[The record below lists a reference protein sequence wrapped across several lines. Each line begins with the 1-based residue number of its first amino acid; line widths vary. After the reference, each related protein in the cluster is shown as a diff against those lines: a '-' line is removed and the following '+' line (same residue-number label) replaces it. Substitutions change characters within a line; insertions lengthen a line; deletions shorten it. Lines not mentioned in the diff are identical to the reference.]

1 VVQPNSTFQVV
12 PDFKV
17 LLPLSTPSL
26 QTNKHMKIL
35 NYCLVIVFFSIAQS
49 LVAQKIGVVDVQK
62 VFDGYQKV
70 KEARERL
77 DKSKQVAME
86 ELEIFR
92 DEMGKIVNELKEM
105 EEKLK
110 NPNIDSSALKE
121 KYQERVQVAKEKQD
135 DMVAYDKRAK
145 ATIAQRQRNLLVEHL
160 EDIRAAIKKVA
171 TAKKL
176 DLVLNS
182 SETQLGV
189 FYSSDSTDFT
199 EEVIVTLNAEKQ

>member
-1 VVQPNSTFQVV
+1 MKFFQ
-12 PDFKV
+12 
-17 LLPLSTPSL
+17 
-26 QTNKHMKIL
+26 
-35 NYCLVIVFFSIAQS
+35 YVFFFGALVFSTS
-49 LVAQKIGVVDVQK
+49 LFAQKIGVVDVQK

-70 KEARERL
+70 KDARERL

-92 DEMGKIVNELKEM
+92 DEMEKIVNELKEM

-110 NPNIDSSALKE
+110 NPNIDTSTLKE
-121 KYQERVQVAKEKQD
+121 KYQEKVKVAKEKQD

-160 EDIRAAIKKVA
+160 EDIRAAIKKVSL
-171 TAKKL
+171 AKGL

-189 FYSSDSTDFT
+189 FYSSDNTNFT
-199 EEVIVTLNAEKQ
+199 EEVIVTLNAENK

>member
-1 VVQPNSTFQVV
+1 
-12 PDFKV
+12 
-17 LLPLSTPSL
+17 
-26 QTNKHMKIL
+26 MKIFSFSL
-35 NYCLVIVFFSIAQS
+35 LILFFSIAQT

-92 DEMGKIVNELKEM
+92 DEMEKIVNELKEM

-110 NPNIDSSALKE
+110 NPNIDTSSLKD
-121 KYQERVQVAKEKQD
+121 KYQEKVQVAKEKQE

-171 TAKKL
+171 SAKGL
-176 DLVLNS
+176 DIVLNS

-189 FYSSDSTDFT
+189 FHSSDGSDFT

>member
-1 VVQPNSTFQVV
+1 MKF
-12 PDFKV
+12 FK
-17 LLPLSTPSL
+17 SL
-26 QTNKHMKIL
+26 IFIAL
-35 NYCLVIVFFSIAQS
+35 FALAQS
-49 LVAQKIGVVDVQK
+49 LLAQKIGVVDVQK

-70 KEARERL
+70 KDARERL

-92 DEMGKIVNELKEM
+92 DEMEKIVKELKEM

-110 NPNIDSSALKE
+110 NPNIDTSTLKQ
-121 KYQERVQVAKEKQD
+121 KYQEKVKVAKDKQD

-160 EDIRAAIKKVA
+160 EDIRTAIKKVSA
-171 TAKKL
+171 AKGL

-189 FYSSDSTDFT
+189 FYASDSTNYT
-199 EEVIVTLNAEKQ
+199 EEVIVTLNANKE

>member
-1 VVQPNSTFQVV
+1 MKTFYYLLFITSFIFVQS
-12 PDFKV
+12 
-17 LLPLSTPSL
+17 
-26 QTNKHMKIL
+26 
-35 NYCLVIVFFSIAQS
+35 AQ
-49 LVAQKIGVVDVQK
+49 AQKTGVVDVQK

-70 KEARERL
+70 KDARERL

-110 NPNIDSSALKE
+110 NPNIDTAILKE
-121 KYQERVQVAKEKQD
+121 KYQAKVTVAKEKQD

-160 EDIRAAIKKVA
+160 EDIRNAIKKVSE
-171 TAKKL
+171 AKSL

-189 FYSSDSTDFT
+189 FYSSDQIDYT
-199 EEVIVTLNAEKQ
+199 EEVIVTLNAQKQ

>member
-1 VVQPNSTFQVV
+1 MKTFYY
-12 PDFKV
+12 
-17 LLPLSTPSL
+17 LLFIT
-26 QTNKHMKIL
+26 
-35 NYCLVIVFFSIAQS
+35 FFTFAQS
-49 LVAQKIGVVDVQK
+49 AQAQKTGVVDVQK

-70 KEARERL
+70 KDARERL

-110 NPNIDSSALKE
+110 NPNIDTATLKE
-121 KYQERVQVAKEKQD
+121 KYQAKVTVAKEKQD

-160 EDIRAAIKKVA
+160 EDIRTAIKKVSE
-171 TAKKL
+171 AKGL

-189 FYSSDSTDFT
+189 FYSSDQIDYT
-199 EEVIVTLNAEKQ
+199 EEVIVTLNAQNK

>member
-1 VVQPNSTFQVV
+1 M
-12 PDFKV
+12 K
-17 LLPLSTPSL
+17 SL
-26 QTNKHMKIL
+26 HYFLFIA
-35 NYCLVIVFFSIAQS
+35 FFAVAQS
-49 LVAQKIGVVDVQK
+49 LLAQKIGVVDVQK

-70 KEARERL
+70 KDARERL

-92 DEMGKIVNELKEM
+92 DEMEKIVNELKEM

-110 NPNIDSSALKE
+110 NPNIDTSVLKD
-121 KYQERVQVAKEKQD
+121 KYQEKVKVAKEKQD

-160 EDIRAAIKKVA
+160 EDIRGAIKKVSE
-171 TAKKL
+171 AKGL

-189 FYSSDSTDFT
+189 FYSSDNTDYT
-199 EEVIVTLNAEKQ
+199 EEVIVTLNANQE

>member
-1 VVQPNSTFQVV
+1 MKFFQT
-12 PDFKV
+12 V
-17 LLPLSTPSL
+17 LFFAVL
-26 QTNKHMKIL
+26 
-35 NYCLVIVFFSIAQS
+35 VFFTP
-49 LVAQKIGVVDVQK
+49 LFAQKIGVVDVQK

-92 DEMGKIVNELKEM
+92 DEMEKIVNELKEM

-110 NPNIDSSALKE
+110 NPNIDTSTLKD
-121 KYQERVQVAKEKQD
+121 KYQEKVMVAKEKQD

-160 EDIRAAIKKVA
+160 EDIRAAIKKVSL
-171 TAKKL
+171 AKGL

-189 FYSSDSTDFT
+189 FYSSDNTDYT
-199 EEVIVTLNAEKQ
+199 EEVIVTLNAENK